1 MWMTMA
7 FQISVLLEDIIGEAQ
22 IAMNFKLTS
31 IQVEKQETHNS
42 TMIVMGSLELM
53 RRRKVWKK
61 NIVLILTD

>member
-1 MWMTMA
+1 MA

-61 NIVLILTD
+61 NIVLILID